1 MHMDN
6 SCKRRAYCLHRSFVV
21 VHTEHGQWQASF
33 TREKSACLVEVSV
46 MEQILWEVSK
56 LPEILAELNIY
67 KQCVQAL
74 FFFVPMHE
82 SLGMRLRR
90 S

>member
-1 MHMDN
+1 MDN
-6 SCKRRAYCLHRSFVV
+6 SCRQRAYCLHRSFVI
-21 VHTEHGQWQASF
+21 VHTERGHWRVSF

-46 MEQILWEVSK
+46 TEQILWEVSK
-56 LPEILAELNIY
+56 LPEILEELNIC

-74 FFFVPMHE
+74 FFVPMHE